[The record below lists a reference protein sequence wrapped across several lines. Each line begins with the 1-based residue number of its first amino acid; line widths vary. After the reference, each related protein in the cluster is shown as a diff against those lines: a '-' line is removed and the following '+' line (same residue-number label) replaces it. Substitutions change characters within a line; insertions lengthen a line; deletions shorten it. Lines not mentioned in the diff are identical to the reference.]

1 MKTKIYFTTILFTSV
16 LTFFSCD
23 KEDSDTTKPV
33 IDLHEPAEGQALL
46 IGSEKGVHFEMDLS
60 DNVMLKSY
68 KIDIHNNLDHH
79 SHGGTRAEGEGGVPF
94 VFNRSYDVSGKKN
107 VHVHHHDIV
116 ISEDATPGDY
126 HLMVYCTDAA
136 GNETYIIR
144 NIVLSTTA
152 EEDHDE

>member
-1 MKTKIYFTTILFTSV
+1 MKTKIYFTTILVTSV

-136 GNETYIIR
+136 GNETYITR
-144 NIVLSTTA
+144 NITA
-152 EEDHDE
+152 EEEHDE